1 MCQALELFADNP
13 FKLSMIK
20 SKLPDGSSTTV
31 YQNGPFV
38 DLCRGRAVVAAVIV
52 VVVVAAAAAAAAAA
66 SSKQQQ
72 QQ

>member
-13 FKLSMIK
+13 FKLSMIN

-38 DLCRGRAVVAAVIV
+38 DLCRGRAVVCVW
-52 VVVVAAAAAAAAAA
+52 
-66 SSKQQQ
+66 
-72 QQ
+72 

>member
-20 SKLPDGSSTTV
+20 SKLPEGSSTTV

-38 DLCRGRAVVAAVIV
+38 DLCRGRAVVAAVVAAVAAAAV
-52 VVVVAAAAAAAAAA
+52 VAAVAAAAAAV
-66 SSKQQQ
+66 
-72 QQ
+72 